1 MTVCLSASR
10 MFINLKKYMKSTLDL
25 EKNSSMCHTKGTTNW
40 EAIIIEVHILDFR
53 QYSIFQ

>member
-1 MTVCLSASR
+1 
-10 MFINLKKYMKSTLDL
+10 MKSTLDL